1 MYVVDES
8 CDKSVTSAYL
18 MGLVNRH
25 NSLGENDD
33 KVESLAYV
41 EDAISESNKFLSE
54 LGLRIEYSL
63 IHDIGHVHLMKTEI
77 K

>member
-1 MYVVDES
+1 MSIASTHWLCVSGLFYVGRFIMYVVDES

-33 KVESLAYV
+33 KVESLA
-41 EDAISESNKFLSE
+41 
-54 LGLRIEYSL
+54 
-63 IHDIGHVHLMKTEI
+63 
-77 K
+77 